1 MITLREKLDVEEK
14 GLDSYFERLDPIE
27 KMNFIKRTESEEKP
41 EWPKEL
47 RVYSNVSDLCWGQLA
62 LYEQLPKEGRVGL
75 IESLK
80 VIIRPAD
87 EDVFDNDNQQ
97 KEDELSESIL
107 NTPFSLVVDLLN
119 EFNKSRE
126 SVLFHR
132 FNGVIYHKD
141 DLKRKDDDESED
153 IVASAEAQFNKN
165 WFWYDTTRLI
175 AKENVLGSTIQ
186 EVYTTKAVDVLVD
199 LSYLKQQNKL
209 REAKEAQNRKL

>member
-1 MITLREKLDVEEK
+1 MITLREKLDIEEK
-14 GLDSYFERLDPIE
+14 GLDAYFEKMDPIE
-27 KMNFIKRTESEEKP
+27 KMKFIKRMEGEEEP
-41 EWPKEL
+41 EWPEGL
-47 RVYSNVSDLCWGQLA
+47 RKYSGIPDLCWGQLA

-80 VIIRPAD
+80 VIIRPA
-87 EDVFDNDNQQ
+87 EEEIFDNDNQQ

-141 DLKRKDDDESED
+141 DLKKKEEEEED
-153 IVASAEAQFNKN
+153 IVASAESQFNKN

-175 AKENVLGSTIQ
+175 AKENILGSTIQ
-186 EVYTTKAVDVLVD
+186 EVYTAKAIDVLVD